1 MDLREKR
8 KQEQEEIKKQRMD
21 EVIDAALR
29 VFIKQGID
37 KTKMTDIAEEAEIG
51 VASVYRY
58 FKTKPDIAI
67 EAANKL
73 WKEEIG
79 NLEARYKRSLPA
91 GKTGREQVAGGLL
104 LFLEIYQEHTDFLKF
119 LDEFDR
125 YIVKEQIVQEKME
138 KYEDSII
145 DFKAVIIQAIES
157 GKEDGSIRQDLNSEV
172 YYFSVTHALMAL
184 SQKLALRGRV
194 LTSDELINGEQ
205 QLQMILD
212 MAIRYL

>member
-1 MDLREKR
+1 MNLREKR

-37 KTKMTDIAEEAEIG
+37 KTKMTDIADEAEIG

-58 FKTKPDIAI
+58 FKTKSDIAI
-67 EAANKL
+67 EAANRL
-73 WKEEIG
+73 WQTEIG
-79 NLEARYKRSLPA
+79 NLEERYKNSLPS
-91 GKTGREQVAGGLL
+91 GKNGREQVTEGLL
-104 LFLEIYQEHTDFLKF
+104 LFLEIYQKHTDFLKF

-125 YIVKEQIVQEKME
+125 YIVKEQIVPEKME
-138 KYEDSII
+138 KYEGSII
-145 DFKAVIIQAIES
+145 DLKSVIIDAIES
-157 GKEDGSIRQDLNSEV
+157 GKSDGSIRQDLNSEV

-184 SQKLALRGRV
+184 SQKLALRGSV

>member
-8 KQEQEEIKKQRMD
+8 RQEQEEIKKQRME

-37 KTKMTDIAEEAEIG
+37 KTKMTDIAEEAQIG

-67 EAANKL
+67 EAARKL
-73 WKEEIG
+73 WQVEIG
-79 NLEARYKRSLPA
+79 NLEAQYKSSLPS
-91 GKTGREQVAGGLL
+91 GKSGREQVAEGLM
-104 LFLEIYQEHTDFLKF
+104 LFLEIYQKHTDFLKF

-125 YIVKEQIVQEKME
+125 YIVKEQIVHEKMD
-138 KYEDSII
+138 KYEGSII
-145 DFKAVIIQAIES
+145 DLKSVMIDAIES
-157 GKEDGSIRQDLNSEV
+157 GKKDGSIRQDLDSEV
-172 YYFSVTHALMAL
+172 YYFSVTHALIAL
-184 SQKLALRGRV
+184 SQKLALRGSV

-205 QLQMILD
+205 QLKMIVD